1 MYSMYIEDVLFPVT
15 PGKISYKIGNNN
27 KTITLINEGEV
38 NLIKTPG
45 LTEITIDELILPVFQ
60 KYPFAQYEKDV
71 FQNAEYFLGK
81 LEEWKKSNKPVS
93 FKLVKNVDL
102 YDGQLGIIN
111 GTGIHVTEIIKDRRK
126 HYYEIA
132 TNLETV
138 FKYVTIED
146 YEIMEDVESYG
157 LDIAVK
163 LTMKEYRQ
171 WGIKKLV
178 VKKSSKK
185 ASKKK
190 TGKNSKSAAKTYKVK
205 KGDTLLNIAKKQLGS
220 SSRRKEIYKL
230 NKSRIEQ
237 AAKKHGRKSSS
248 NGLYL
253 YKGTVLK
260 LPK

>member
-1 MYSMYIEDVLFPVT
+1 M
-15 PGKISYKIGNNN
+15 
-27 KTITLINEGEV
+27 
-38 NLIKTPG
+38 
-45 LTEITIDELILPVFQ
+45 
-60 KYPFAQYEKDV
+60 
-71 FQNAEYFLGK
+71 
-81 LEEWKKSNKPVS
+81 
-93 FKLVKNVDL
+93 VKNVDL

-190 TGKNSKSAAKTYKVK
+190 TRKNSKSAAKTYKVK
-205 KGDTLLNIAKKQLGS
+205 KGDILV
-220 SSRRKEIYKL
+220 
-230 NKSRIEQ
+230 
-237 AAKKHGRKSSS
+237 HCRKSKKRRACPQAQS
-248 NGLYL
+248 L
-253 YKGTVLK
+253 
-260 LPK
+260 

>member
-1 MYSMYIEDVLFPVT
+1 MYSMYIQDVLFPVT

-45 LTEITIDELILPVFQ
+45 LTEITIDELLLPVYQ
-60 KYPFAQYEKDV
+60 KYPFTQYEHGFKTAKYYLD
-71 FQNAEYFLGK
+71 K
-81 LEEWKKSNKPVS
+81 LEKWKKSKKPVS
-93 FKLVKNVDL
+93 FKMIKPEPV
-102 YDGQLGIIN
+102 
-111 GTGIHVTEIIKDRRK
+111 GTKGDFYGFDFSKYTKQMLIGSKG
-126 HYYEIA
+126 
-132 TNLETV
+132 TV
-138 FKYVTIED
+138 YKYVTIED
-146 YEIMEDVESYG
+146 YEIMEDAENYG
-157 LDIAVK
+157 MDIAVK

-178 VKKSSKK
+178 VKKSQTLKQV
-185 ASKKK
+185 AVKKK
-190 TGKNSKSAAKTYKVK
+190 TRKTKSTAKTYKVK
-205 KGDTLLNIAKKQLGS
+205 KGDTLLNIAKKQLGNA
-220 SSRRKEIYKL
+220 SRRKEIYKL
-230 NKSRIEQ
+230 NKKQIEQ

>member
-1 MYSMYIEDVLFPVT
+1 M
-15 PGKISYKIGNNN
+15 
-27 KTITLINEGEV
+27 
-38 NLIKTPG
+38 
-45 LTEITIDELILPVFQ
+45 
-60 KYPFAQYEKDV
+60 
-71 FQNAEYFLGK
+71 
-81 LEEWKKSNKPVS
+81 
-93 FKLVKNVDL
+93 VKNVDL

-178 VKKSSKK
+178 VKNHQRKRQKRKQEKTLKVRQNLQSKK
-185 ASKKK
+185 
-190 TGKNSKSAAKTYKVK
+190 
-205 KGDTLLNIAKKQLGS
+205 
-220 SSRRKEIYKL
+220 R
-230 NKSRIEQ
+230 
-237 AAKKHGRKSSS
+237 
-248 NGLYL
+248 
-253 YKGTVLK
+253 
-260 LPK
+260 